1 MTTSVTSPLQL
12 TAAAGLLNNTGI
24 GGLPADLTAALLA
37 FNSLTPIQYLR
48 TAIDNFAA
56 KTYATDATAA
66 TLLALQSLGATNCP
80 ALGDSIPAAY
90 TTLTPVVDPAG
101 FTGLIEQT
109 GNAYLGDGD
118 IGKFAQGFMAVQ
130 GYLGTTNSFIESAVN
145 ANSYLGPFFTNM
157 NDLVTNNIYSVNP
170 DLENFG
176 IDLARQGNLV
186 DLSNLELYGTPAG
199 LLQQISQQGKIRG
212 DTLPLVKPAL
222 LATGLTDNN
231 IADLVNDNRYGLL
244 NPNGLTQNEFDQLQ
258 RLAYNAM
265 VSVKDTALLQVLDI
279 LDVTTPNIASM
290 ADLLD
295 PVKVFPLSYQ
305 SLQTPTINGPIPIYN
320 GPESVS
326 SAVAPAVEVN
336 LPVNNACDALGKIIP
351 QSTATANKAIQ
362 VSLQQIGNINNT
374 TLPELAE
381 TILGNTPQTW
391 DPVNEYLANS
401 VVAVPGTTPT
411 NYRAQQDVPPGTDI
425 TNTSYWL
432 PATLGGLNTMCD
444 LPLIEAQT
452 TPVDTS
458 VTSYFANSVATGSG
472 ANGTI
477 NNNDVLGTA
486 LGLTHTECLVSA
498 TATMQS
504 LITAGA
510 LTALTATYNSMQ
522 TAASDAAMQGYIAT
536 ATGQIATVV
545 SSYPTQVASLN
556 TCFNDM
562 AARLS
567 SEKAYQTQ
575 ASIDYFNLQ
584 PGEKTSVLALVQNLN
599 TYGPQTVAG
608 GPNQFLSEIADTTT
622 LTGQALVGSLRQAQN
637 QVRLDTAGISTA
649 ALAIPSDAEITPPS
663 AVNLVQC

>member
-1 MTTSVTSPLQL
+1 MTRSVTSPLQL
-12 TAAAGLLNNTGI
+12 TAAAGLLDNTGI
-24 GGLPADLTAALLA
+24 KGLPADLTAALLA
-37 FNSLTPIQYLR
+37 FNSLVPIQYLR

-56 KTYATDATAA
+56 KTYAADATAA
-66 TLLALQSLGATNCP
+66 TLLSLQSLGAANCP

-176 IDLARQGNLV
+176 VDLARQGNLV

-222 LATGLTDNN
+222 LATGLTDAN

-265 VSVKDTALLQVLDI
+265 INVKDTALLQVLDI

-305 SLQTPTINGPIPIYN
+305 TLQTPTINGPIPIYN

-362 VSLQQIGNINNT
+362 VSLQQISNVNNT
-374 TLPELAE
+374 TLPELAD
-381 TILGNTPQTW
+381 TVLGNTPQSW
-391 DPVNEYLANS
+391 DPVNEYTANS

-411 NYRAQQDVPPGTDI
+411 NYRAQQDVPPGVDI
-425 TNTSYWL
+425 TNTAYWA
-432 PATLGGLNTMCD
+432 PATLGGLNTMCG

-452 TPVDTS
+452 TPVDAS

-472 ANGTI
+472 ADGTI

-498 TATMQS
+498 TAVMQS

-522 TAASDAAMQGYIAT
+522 TAASNAAMQGFIAT
-536 ATGQIATVV
+536 ATGQIVTVV
-545 SSYPTQVASLN
+545 AGYPTEVATLN

-575 ASIDYFNLQ
+575 AAIDYFNLQ

-599 TYGPQTVAG
+599 SYGPQTDAG
-608 GPNQFLSEIADTTT
+608 GPNNFLTQVADTTT
-622 LTGQALVGSLRQAQN
+622 LTGQAMVGSLRQAQN
-637 QVRLDTAGISTA
+637 QVRLDAAGISTA
-649 ALAIPSDAEITPPS
+649 ALAIPADAKITPPS
-663 AVNLVQC
+663 GVDLVQC

>member
-1 MTTSVTSPLQL
+1 
-12 TAAAGLLNNTGI
+12 
-24 GGLPADLTAALLA
+24 LTAALLA

-66 TLLALQSLGATNCP
+66 TLLSLQSLGSSNCP

-118 IGKFAQGFMAVQ
+118 TGKFAQGFMAIQ
-130 GYLGTTNSFIESAVN
+130 GYLGITNSFIESAVN

-157 NDLVTNNIYSVNP
+157 NDVVTNNIYSVNP

-176 IDLARQGNLV
+176 VDLARQGNLV

-212 DTLPLVKPAL
+212 DTLPLVKPAFN
-222 LATGLTDNN
+222 AAGLTDAN

-265 VSVKDTALLQVLDI
+265 INVKDTALLQVLDI

-305 SLQTPTINGPIPIYN
+305 TLQTPTINGPIPIYN

-391 DPVNEYLANS
+391 NPVNEYLANS
-401 VVAVPGTTPT
+401 VVAVENTVPE

-425 TNTSYWL
+425 TDTSYWA

-452 TPVDTS
+452 TPVDAS

-472 ANGTI
+472 ADGTI

-486 LGLTHTECLVSA
+486 LGLTHTACLIGA

-522 TAASDAAMQGYIAT
+522 TAASNAAMQSLIAT

-545 SSYPTQVASLN
+545 SSYPAQVASLN

-622 LTGQALVGSLRQAQN
+622 LAGQALVGSMRQAQN
-637 QVRLDTAGISTA
+637 QLRLDNAGLATQA
-649 ALAIPSDAEITPPS
+649 TAIPADSEITPPS

>member
-1 MTTSVTSPLQL
+1 MTRSVTSPLQL

-56 KTYATDATAA
+56 KTYAADATAA
-66 TLLALQSLGATNCP
+66 TLLALQSLGSTNCP

-157 NDLVTNNIYSVNP
+157 NDLVTNNIYSANT

-212 DTLPLVKPAL
+212 DTLPLAKPAL
-222 LATGLTDNN
+222 LAAGLTDTD

-244 NPNGLTQNEFDQLQ
+244 NPTGLSDNDFNRLQ
-258 RLAYNAM
+258 QLAYNGM
-265 VSVKDTALLQVLDI
+265 TNINGDALTQVLAI
-279 LDVTTPNIASM
+279 LDVTTPNIATL
-290 ADLLD
+290 ADLLN
-295 PVKVFPLSYQ
+295 PVKTFPLSYLT
-305 SLQTPTINGPIPIYN
+305 LQTPTINGPIPIYN
-320 GPESVS
+320 SSDSVT
-326 SAVAPAVEVN
+326 SAVSPAVAAN
-336 LPVNNACDALGKIIP
+336 LPATNACDELGKIIP
-351 QSTATANKAIQ
+351 QAQATANKAIQ
-362 VSLQQIGNINNT
+362 TSLEQIGNISNT
-374 TLPELAE
+374 TLPELADV
-381 TILGNTPQTW
+381 ILGNTAQTW
-391 DPVNEYLANS
+391 APDNEYIANS

-411 NYRAQQDVPPGTDI
+411 NYRAQQDVPAGIDI
-425 TNTSYWL
+425 TNTAYWE
-432 PATLGGLNTMCD
+432 PATLGGLNTMCG

-452 TPVDTS
+452 TPVDAS
-458 VTSYFANSVATGSG
+458 VTSYFANTVATGSG

-486 LGLTHTECLVSA
+486 LGLTHTANLTQA
-498 TATMQS
+498 TAVMQS
-504 LITAGA
+504 LIGAGA

-522 TAASDAAMQGYIAT
+522 TAASNAAMQGYIAT

-545 SSYPTQVASLN
+545 AAYPTEVAALN
-556 TCFNDM
+556 ANFNAM

-584 PGEKTSVLALVQNLN
+584 SGEKTSVLALVQNLN

-622 LTGQALVGSLRQAQN
+622 LAGQAMVGSLRQAQN
-637 QVRLDTAGISTA
+637 QVRLDAAGINTT
-649 ALAIPSDAEITPPS
+649 ALAIPADAEITPPS
-663 AVNLVQC
+663 GVDLVQC

>member
-1 MTTSVTSPLQL
+1 MTRSVTSPLQL
-12 TAAAGLLNNTGI
+12 TAAAGLLDNTGI
-24 GGLPADLTAALLA
+24 KGLPADLTAALLA
-37 FNSLTPIQYLR
+37 FNSLVPIQYLR

-56 KTYATDATAA
+56 KTYAADATAA
-66 TLLALQSLGATNCP
+66 TLLSLQSLGATNCP

-176 IDLARQGNLV
+176 VDLARQGNLV

-222 LATGLTDNN
+222 LATGLTDAN

-265 VSVKDTALLQVLDI
+265 INVKDTALLQVLDI

-305 SLQTPTINGPIPIYN
+305 TLQTPTINGPIPIYN

-362 VSLQQIGNINNT
+362 VSLQQISNVNNT
-374 TLPELAE
+374 TLPELAD
-381 TILGNTPQTW
+381 TVLGNTPQSW
-391 DPVNEYLANS
+391 DPVNEYTANS

-411 NYRAQQDVPPGTDI
+411 NYRAQQDVPPGVDI
-425 TNTSYWL
+425 TNTAYWA
-432 PATLGGLNTMCD
+432 PATLGGLNTMCG

-452 TPVDTS
+452 TPVDAS

-486 LGLTHTECLVSA
+486 LGLTHTECLISA
-498 TATMQS
+498 TAVMQS

-522 TAASDAAMQGYIAT
+522 TAASDAAMQGFIAT
-536 ATGQIATVV
+536 ATGQIVTVV
-545 SSYPTQVASLN
+545 AGYPTEVATLN

-575 ASIDYFNLQ
+575 AAIDYFNLQ

-599 TYGPQTVAG
+599 SYGPQTDVG
-608 GPNQFLSEIADTTT
+608 GPNNFLTRVADTTT
-622 LTGQALVGSLRQAQN
+622 LTGQAMVGSLRQAQN
-637 QVRLDTAGISTA
+637 QVRLDAAGISTA
-649 ALAIPSDAEITPPS
+649 ALAIPADAEITPPS
-663 AVNLVQC
+663 GVDLVQC